1 MEQTP
6 EVKRVIGA
14 IATSNFTA
22 ALQVIEN
29 AKRPNSL
36 VSTCTLIYFDEIGVQ
51 LRAIAEMLQAI
62 RRDMLIRQTP
72 TP

>member
-6 EVKRVIGA
+6 EVTRVIEA
-14 IATSNFTA
+14 IAASDFTA

-36 VSTCTLIYFDEIGVQ
+36 VSTCTLIYFKEIGVQ
-51 LRAIAEMLQAI
+51 LCAIAAMLKAL
-62 RRDMLIRQTP
+62 RRDMLIGQTP